1 MTNLG
6 GDTKGTLIF
15 KNEKDKSQ
23 RWGKECAMYIFK
35 RGEKQILKVR
45 KKLESSSTKIQ
56 NEERKS
62 WRWGILIYK
71 KKEKKTNLRG
81 ERKKT
86 NLRGERKKGEKDK
99 SPRWEKS
106 GTEVWAAEAVAPL
119 ISLLE
124 TLAQIC
130 GLIQILILLPALVHW
145 VSFNTPLF
153 IIQSKRVLNFSFFDH
168 HHHHHHQHHF
178 PLVIIIVESKIILI
192 SGNLWSLDGLPLKWG
207 AVRGER
213 GAVQRSDAL
222 PSPSSSLSSSSSSVS
237 CQTRW
242 SLLFIFGSKQQRNI
256 VQPCTTSSSSRS
268 LENKDLLEKIMHY
281 DKSDNQQSKSGISTP
296 HHTGWS
302 FQLAPL
308 VRSKMKKC

>member
-6 GDTKGTLIF
+6 GDKKGTHVF

-23 RWGKECAMYIFK
+23 RWGKKDAIYIFK

-45 KKLESSSTKIQ
+45 KKLESSSTNIQ

-71 KKEKKTNLRG
+71 KRRKRQISEVKEKKKKKTNLRG
-81 ERKKT
+81 ERKKEKKT
-86 NLRGERKKGEKDK
+86 NLRGERKKGEKDE

-153 IIQSKRVLNFSFFDH
+153 IIQSKRVLIFSFFDH
-168 HHHHHHQHHF
+168 HHPPRHHHWMKDHPHLWQS
-178 PLVIIIVESKIILI
+178 LITWWIAVEMRCGERRKGGGAKIRCTTIAIIIIIVIIVIVKIFR
-192 SGNLWSLDGLPLKWG
+192 K
-207 AVRGER
+207 
-213 GAVQRSDAL
+213 
-222 PSPSSSLSSSSSSVS
+222 
-237 CQTRW
+237 
-242 SLLFIFGSKQQRNI
+242 
-256 VQPCTTSSSSRS
+256 
-268 LENKDLLEKIMHY
+268 
-281 DKSDNQQSKSGISTP
+281 
-296 HHTGWS
+296 
-302 FQLAPL
+302 
-308 VRSKMKKC
+308 